1 MGFLCGAVV
10 ENPPAKAGDPRDMGS
25 IPGSRR
31 YPGVGNGNPLK
42 YSCLGNYIDSR
53 AWRAVVHGVAVTEQK
68 CVEILSV
75 TRKLG
80 QVI

>member
-10 ENPPAKAGDPRDMGS
+10 ENPPTKAGDPRDTGS
-25 IPGSRR
+25 VPGSGR
-31 YPGVGNGNPLK
+31 YPGVGNGNPLM
-42 YSCLGNYIDSR
+42 YSCLGNYIDSG
-53 AWRAVVHGVAVTEQK
+53 AWWAVVHGVAVTEQK
-68 CVEILSV
+68 CVEILAV